1 MTRYHFENYDDAA
14 RYLSHARNRD
24 KGRPLPGNCTRLR
37 DMGTVNVTGTY
48 MQAIGIFLYGT
59 CVIRYL
65 KTKSG
70 KQYISASTGGHSTQT
85 TYTRLNNYLP
95 RGFNVWRIKWTDVL
109 VDVTKWN
116 HGTTYDWRSPPCY
129 RSNHG
134 TLIDTDT
141 KKIRYEKRRAID
153 AVNYFANNHYQSLS
167 NAVESQRKLLNERLD
182 ELGVQS
188 NKLNEELRE
197 IVSLRAF
204 IEKGDPIKGI
214 MKIRNKSEAYVTL
227 LNELMGKVA
236 ELQNELLF
244 LEQKKTEH
252 YAPEQERSVLNRV

>member
-1 MTRYHFENYDDAA
+1 MTRYHFENYDEAA

-70 KQYISASTGGHSTQT
+70 KQYISASTGGYPSQT
-85 TYTRLNNYLP
+85 TYTRLRNYLP
-95 RGFNVWRIKWTDVL
+95 RGFSVWRIKWTDVL
-109 VDVTKWN
+109 VDLTKVN
-116 HGTTYDWRSPPCY
+116 YTIDWENAPCY
-129 RSNHG
+129 LLNHE

-153 AVNYFANNHYQSLS
+153 AVNYFANNHYQVLS
-167 NAVESQRKLLNERLD
+167 TAVESQRKLLNEQHA
-182 ELGVQS
+182 ELAVQV
-188 NKLNEELRE
+188 NKLNEEIGE
-197 IVSLRAF
+197 IKSLRHF
-204 IEKGDPIKGI
+204 LHNGDPIKGI
-214 MKIRNKSEAYVTL
+214 MKIRDKSEEHVKL
-227 LNELMGKVA
+227 LNELIGKVA

-244 LEQKKTEH
+244 LEQKKAEH

>member
-1 MTRYHFENYDDAA
+1 M
-14 RYLSHARNRD
+14 
-24 KGRPLPGNCTRLR
+24 
-37 DMGTVNVTGTY
+37 TGTY

-70 KQYISASTGGHSTQT
+70 KQYISASTGGYPFQT
-85 TYTRLNNYLP
+85 TYTRLRNYLP
-95 RGFNVWRIKWTDVL
+95 RDFSVWRIKSIDVL
-109 VDVTKWN
+109 VDLTKVNYGVNWEN
-116 HGTTYDWRSPPCY
+116 TPCY
-129 RSNHG
+129 RLNHE

-153 AVNYFANNHYQSLS
+153 AVNYFANNHYQVLS
-167 NAVESQRKLLNERLD
+167 NAVESQRKLLAEQHA
-182 ELGVQS
+182 ELAVQV
-188 NKLNEELRE
+188 NKLNEEIRE
-197 IVSLRAF
+197 IKSLRAF

-214 MKIRNKSEAYVTL
+214 VEVRDKSEGYVTL
-227 LNELMGKVA
+227 LNELIAKVA

>member
-1 MTRYHFENYDDAA
+1 M
-14 RYLSHARNRD
+14 
-24 KGRPLPGNCTRLR
+24 
-37 DMGTVNVTGTY
+37 TGTY

-70 KQYISASTGGHSTQT
+70 KQYISASTGGYSTQT
-85 TYTRLNNYLP
+85 TYTRLRHYLP
-95 RGFNVWRIKWTDVL
+95 HLFYVWRIKWTDVL
-109 VDVTKWN
+109 VDRTNGLIWEKA
-116 HGTTYDWRSPPCY
+116 PCY
-129 RSNHG
+129 LLNHE

-153 AVNYFANNHYQSLS
+153 AVNYFAKNHYRVLS
-167 NAVESQRKLLNERLD
+167 DAVESQRKLLNEQHA
-182 ELGVQS
+182 ELAVQV
-188 NKLNEELRE
+188 NKLNEEIRE
-197 IVSLRAF
+197 IKSLRHF
-204 IEKGDPIKGI
+204 LHNGDPIKGI
-214 MKIRNKSEAYVTL
+214 MEVRDKSEGYVTL
-227 LNELMGKVA
+227 LNELIGKVA